1 MRGPEVFGS
10 GSVWDY
16 LLDKEKKILRN
27 EFQKQNLKKKIR
39 CYMFYFCLQMVVNKD
54 SLDLNANIK
63 FKFLT

>member
-39 CYMFYFCLQMVVNKD
+39 CYMFYFCLQMVVN
-54 SLDLNANIK
+54 
-63 FKFLT
+63 

>member
-27 EFQKQNLKKKIR
+27 EFQKQNLKKKLGAT
-39 CYMFYFCLQMVVNKD
+39 C
-54 SLDLNANIK
+54 
-63 FKFLT
+63 FLSVYKWL